1 MNLPD
6 LTGMSLIEWAVLT
19 AVLLLCAV
27 SVYVVED
34 EKKKGQKIPGH
45 MCAGCQDN
53 GMVVHTEETDKEE
66 VEQDDGK
73 TIDSHDRI

>member
-6 LTGMSLIEWAVLT
+6 LTGMSLIEWVVLAAVLI
-19 AVLLLCAV
+19 LCAV

-45 MCAGCQDN
+45 MCAGCRDN
-53 GMVVHTEETDKEE
+53 GMVVPEGEADKDKEE
-66 VEQDDGK
+66 VD
-73 TIDSHDRI
+73 

>member
-6 LTGMSLIEWAVLT
+6 LTGMSLIEWAVLA

-34 EKKKGQKIPGH
+34 EKKKGQKGNFIGYSGF
-45 MCAGCQDN
+45 A
-53 GMVVHTEETDKEE
+53 
-66 VEQDDGK
+66 
-73 TIDSHDRI
+73 